1 MNLVCLHGFTG
12 TQSTWHELADLLP
25 NVHVIVFDLFGH
37 GSSQVENCYTMD
49 EQIDAIDR
57 VLAGF
62 DEFALLGY
70 SMGGRTALSYA
81 AKYPSKVT
89 HLLLE
94 SASPGLKRASERA
107 ERRSR
112 DEALACKIETEGIEA
127 FVDFWQEIPLFA
139 TQRDL
144 PVEVQQ
150 IIREERLSQTE
161 KGLALSLRSVGT
173 GAQASQWHNLK
184 NLPMP
189 VTLITGALDQKFCAI
204 AQDMA
209 ECIPKVKHIV
219 VNGAG
224 HAIHV
229 ENPAEFATIVKEQL
243 KTNLGG

>member
-1 MNLVCLHGFTG
+1 MNLVCLHGFTS
-12 TQSTWHELADLLP
+12 TQATWHELADLLP
-25 NVHVIVFDLFGH
+25 DVHVIVFDLFGH
-37 GSSQVENCYTMD
+37 GTSQMTAPYTMD
-49 EQIDAIDR
+49 DQIDAIDR
-57 VLAGF
+57 VLADF

-81 AKYPSKVT
+81 IKYPEKVT

-107 ERRSR
+107 ARRSN
-112 DEALACKIETEGIEA
+112 DEALACRIETEGIEA
-127 FVDFWQEIPLFA
+127 FVDYWQDIPLFA
-139 TQRDL
+139 SQRNL
-144 PVEVQQ
+144 PSEVQQ

-161 KGLALSLRSVGT
+161 EGLALSLRSVGT
-173 GAQASQWHNLK
+173 GAQVSQWHNLK
-184 NLPMP
+184 DLPMP

-219 VNGAG
+219 VNDAG

>member
-12 TQSTWHELADLLP
+12 TQQTWHQLADLLP
-25 NVHVIVFDLFGH
+25 DAHVIVFDLFGH
-37 GSSQVENCYTMD
+37 GSSQVSERFTMD
-49 EQIDAIDR
+49 EQIDAMDR
-57 VLAGF
+57 LLADF

-81 AKYPSKVT
+81 VKYPEKVT

-107 ERRSR
+107 ARRSN
-112 DEALACKIETEGIEA
+112 DEALACRIETDGIEA
-127 FVDFWQEIPLFA
+127 FVDFWQNIPLFA

-144 PVEVQQ
+144 PDEVQQ

-161 KGLALSLRSVGT
+161 EGLALSLRSVGT
-173 GAQASQWHNLK
+173 GAQASQWGNLAS
-184 NLPMP
+184 LSMP
-189 VTLITGALDQKFCAI
+189 VTLITGQLDQKFCTI
-204 AQDMA
+204 AEDMA
-209 ECIPKVKHIV
+209 EHIPHVKHIV
-219 VNGAG
+219 VEGTG